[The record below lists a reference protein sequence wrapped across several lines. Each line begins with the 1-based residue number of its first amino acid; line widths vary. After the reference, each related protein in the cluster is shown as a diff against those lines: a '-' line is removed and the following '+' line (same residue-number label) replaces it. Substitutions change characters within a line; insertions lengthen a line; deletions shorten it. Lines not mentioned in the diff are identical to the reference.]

1 MLAHRFREW
10 QPLAAMIEVPA
21 VDLHAQHAALMPA
34 LEAAARRVLASGR
47 FILGEEVAAFEREL
61 AAAQGVARAVALSSG
76 TDALLA
82 LLMASDVGPGDEVVT
97 TPLSFFA
104 TAEAIA
110 RVGAVPVFADVD
122 EATLNLDPADAA
134 ARFGPRTR
142 AALVVHLYGR
152 AAETLALEQRCAQA
166 GVVLLE
172 DAAQALGARRGA
184 RAVGTLGRGAA
195 VSFFPSKNLGGF
207 GDGGAVL
214 TDDADL
220 ADWIALLRVH
230 GAATKLHHVAIGGN
244 FRMDELQAALL
255 RVKLPHLAAW
265 TSRRRA
271 VAAQYDAGLA
281 GLPLRLPPPDPDC
294 VYNQY
299 VVRVLDG
306 RRDALAAHLRAAG
319 VATSVYY
326 AVPLHLQPALA
337 ALGGQPGQLP
347 RAEAAAAEVLALP
360 MHAELSEAQVAHVV
374 ATTRA
379 FY

>member
-1 MLAHRFREW
+1 
-10 QPLAAMIEVPA
+10 MIEVPA
-21 VDLHAQHAALMPA
+21 SDLTAQHAALMPA
-34 LEAAARRVLASGR
+34 LEAAARRVLTSGR

-61 AAAQGVARAVALSSG
+61 AASQGVARAVALSSG

-82 LLMASDVGPGDEVVT
+82 LLMAADIGPGDEVVT

-104 TAEAIA
+104 TAEAIV
-110 RVGAVPVFADVD
+110 RVGARPVFADVD
-122 EATLNLDPADAA
+122 EATLNLDAADAA
-134 ARFGPRTR
+134 ARFGPRTK
-142 AALVVHLYGR
+142 AALVVHLFGR
-152 AAETLALEQRCAQA
+152 AAAIEALEERCVHAD
-166 GVVLLE
+166 VVLLE
-172 DAAQALGARRGA
+172 DAAQALGARRGD
-184 RAVGTLGRGAA
+184 RAVGALGRGAA

-214 TDDADL
+214 TDDDAL

-265 TSRRRA
+265 TARRRA
-271 VAAQYDAGLA
+271 VAARYDEGLA
-281 GLPLRLPPPDPDC
+281 GLPLRLPPADPGC

-299 VVRVLDG
+299 VLRVLGG
-306 RRDALAAHLRAAG
+306 RRDALAAHLRSSG
-319 VATSVYY
+319 VATNVYY

-360 MHAELSEAQVAHVV
+360 IHAELSDAQVARVV
-374 ATTRA
+374 EAVRA